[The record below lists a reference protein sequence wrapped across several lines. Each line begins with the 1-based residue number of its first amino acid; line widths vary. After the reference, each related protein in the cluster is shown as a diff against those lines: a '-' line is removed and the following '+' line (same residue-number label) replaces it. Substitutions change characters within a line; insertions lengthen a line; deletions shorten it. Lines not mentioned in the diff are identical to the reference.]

1 MDISVKNDTD
11 DKSIT
16 FDLNDISNDDI
27 MGISLLADPNKSK
40 ENSDDGR
47 SSVIEKP
54 TYTTEDY
61 NLFDTSTPH
70 QPSKPI
76 EMEKKIELNTP
87 SHDSKYKPSGPTDD
101 LNSDLFSNKLEQDT
115 GFKSIQ
121 TMNAQDIKNEKIDIL
136 YKFRKLESQGI
147 RTTMN
152 YNMNSHLDD
161 MRNEYLKLKKQREVD
176 GSIKFQRKA
185 MMAAIT
191 GLEFLNNKFDPAGIH
206 LDGWSESVNENIYDY
221 DEVFE
226 ELYEKYGGVAEVAPE
241 IKLLMLLGGSAF
253 MFHLTHTMFKTSMP
267 GMNDIMKDNPE
278 LMKQFASAA
287 MGNVMGAPPK
297 QPEKQYVP
305 EPPQQNEMVG
315 PEDIDDIIAN
325 MNLQPDNI
333 DFDQISVSSDLS
345 NGVTMNLT

>member
-1 MDISVKNDTD
+1 MDINIKGDTD

-40 ENSDDGR
+40 EPSDDGK
-47 SSVIEKP
+47 SKEPPKTS
-54 TYTTEDY
+54 YASEDY
-61 NLFDTSTPH
+61 NLFDTPKTDPIDTSTKTIDVPNI
-70 QPSKPI
+70 QVDPLPNAT
-76 EMEKKIELNTP
+76 LN
-87 SHDSKYKPSGPTDD
+87 DD
-101 LNSDLFSNKLEQDT
+101 LFKAQAETQSE
-115 GFKSIQ
+115 FKSIQ
-121 TMNAQDIKNEKIDIL
+121 TMNAQDIKNEKIDLL
-136 YKFRKLESQGI
+136 YKFRKLESQGV

-176 GSIKFQRKA
+176 NSIKFQRKV

-206 LDGWSESVNENIYDY
+206 LDGWSESINENIYDY

-226 ELYEKYGGVAEVAPE
+226 ELYEKYGGTAEIAPE

-287 MGNVMGAPPK
+287 MGNVMGAPPN
-297 QPEKQYVP
+297 QAPP
-305 EPPQQNEMVG
+305 PPPQQNEMVG
-315 PEDIDDIIAN
+315 PDDIDDIIQN
-325 MNLQPDNI
+325 MNLQPNMVDL
-333 DFDQISVSSDLS
+333 DQISISSDLS

>member
-1 MDISVKNDTD
+1 MDINIKGDTD

-40 ENSDDGR
+40 EPSDDGK
-47 SSVIEKP
+47 SKEPPKTS
-54 TYTTEDY
+54 YASEDY
-61 NLFDTSTPH
+61 NLFDTPKTDPIDASTKTIDVPNV
-70 QPSKPI
+70 QVDPLPNAT
-76 EMEKKIELNTP
+76 LN
-87 SHDSKYKPSGPTDD
+87 DD
-101 LNSDLFSNKLEQDT
+101 LFKAQVETQSE
-115 GFKSIQ
+115 FKSIQ
-121 TMNAQDIKNEKIDIL
+121 TMNAQDIKNEKIDLL
-136 YKFRKLESQGI
+136 YKFRKLESQGV

-176 GSIKFQRKA
+176 NSIKFQRKV

-226 ELYEKYGGVAEVAPE
+226 ELYEKYGGTAEIAPE

-287 MGNVMGAPPK
+287 MGNVMGAPPN
-297 QPEKQYVP
+297 QAPP
-305 EPPQQNEMVG
+305 PPPQQNEMVG
-315 PEDIDDIIAN
+315 PDDIDDIIQN
-325 MNLQPDNI
+325 MNLQPNQVDL
-333 DFDQISVSSDLS
+333 DQISISSDLS
-345 NGVTMNLT
+345 NGVTMNLN